1 MGLRKNYANF
11 TDSQLITKIRRLQ
24 LQQKKQYL
32 WHIENDSY
40 DAAIES
46 FRKIEKQMYYIA
58 KEIRKRRIDRE

>member
-58 KEIRKRRIDRE
+58 KEILKRKN